1 MKSRVRNLV
10 LQMEPWYDYE
20 LVVEKGDN
28 VMQIQLPPELLPFVE
43 QEYATVRYRTRE
55 EVVVQALRWFREERQ
70 EAVAGIKQ
78 GLDDVAAGRTQ
89 PLAEAFADI
98 RKEFGVPET
107 EYSVVVTQK
116 AKDDLRHYYTVART
130 NGWGCRAISGRGR
143 NGA

>member
-1 MKSRVRNLV
+1 MAGLPKSVSHAYVSAIGMTIGIATSKLRSSAGLGMKSRVRNLA
-10 LQMEPWYDYE
+10 LQVEPWYDYG

-43 QEYATVRYRTRE
+43 QEYATGRYSTRE

-107 EYSVVVTQK
+107 
-116 AKDDLRHYYTVART
+116 
-130 NGWGCRAISGRGR
+130 
-143 NGA
+143 